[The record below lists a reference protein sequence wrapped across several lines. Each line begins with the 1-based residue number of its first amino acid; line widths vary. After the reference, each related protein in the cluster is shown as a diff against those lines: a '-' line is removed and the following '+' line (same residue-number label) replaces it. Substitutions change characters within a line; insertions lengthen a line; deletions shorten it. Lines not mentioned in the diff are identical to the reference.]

1 MGLSSPA
8 ASGVTVRAGVGFSL
22 GTQAALL
29 RRATAFRSLFFATL
43 VSGIGTWL
51 AFLALQVD
59 IQQRT
64 GSGSWIAGLLIAEL
78 LPAVVIGLAFGP
90 LVDRLSRRGLMIG
103 ADLLRLAVFCAL
115 PFARGPGEI
124 VALALVAG
132 IGTGFFRPAV
142 YAGLP
147 NLVDDA
153 DLPEA
158 NSLLQAVENL
168 TWAVAPLVGGVIVA
182 AFSVNLAYWINAVT
196 FGFSAALITLI
207 PARRLQAERV
217 ASEGHLRDIRAG
229 FALVLSSRA
238 LLTVLV
244 AWNVAMIANA
254 AVNVGEIF
262 LAKDSFSAGDF
273 GFGLLVGAAGLGLTL
288 GSLLAASSVAHRGVP
303 AVYGGSIALMAIGTG
318 AAAVAPNVW
327 VAAVAVAL
335 CAVGNGAAV
344 VCNSLLV
351 QRGAPDRFRGRTFTA
366 LMSSNFVVLVVS
378 MLVAGR
384 LVDAVGPRW
393 VWGVAACVFAVAS
406 GLGLALARG
415 VAREPRAEAETRRER
430 EVEAPAPAP

>member
-1 MGLSSPA
+1 M
-8 ASGVTVRAGVGFSL
+8 GFSL
-22 GTQAALL
+22 GNQAALL
-29 RRATAFRSLFFATL
+29 RRATAFRSLFLATL
-43 VSGIGTWL
+43 VSGAGTWL

-78 LPAVVIGLAFGP
+78 LPAVVIGLALGP

-103 ADLLRLAVFCAL
+103 ADLLRLGVFCAL
-115 PFARGPGEI
+115 PFARGPGDI

-153 DLPEA
+153 DLAEA

-182 AFSVNLAYWINAVT
+182 ASGVHLAYWLNAVT
-196 FGFSAALITLI
+196 FGVSAALIALI

-217 ASEGHLRDIRAG
+217 ASEGHLRDVRAG
-229 FALVLSSRA
+229 FALVLRSRA

-244 AWNVAMIANA
+244 AWNVAMVANA
-254 AVNVGEIF
+254 GVNVSEVF
-262 LAKDSFSAGDF
+262 LAKHAFSAGDF
-273 GFGLLVGAAGLGLTL
+273 GFGLLVGAAGVGLTI
-288 GSLLAASSVAHRGVP
+288 GSLQAAGLLGRRGIP
-303 AVYGGSIALMAIGTG
+303 AVYTASIGLMALGTG
-318 AAAVAPNVW
+318 AGAVAPNVW

-335 CAVGNGAAV
+335 SGTGNGAAV

-351 QRGAPDRFRGRTFTA
+351 QRGAPDRFRGRAFTA
-366 LMSSNFVVLVVS
+366 LMSSNFVVLVAS

-393 VWGVAACVFAVAS
+393 VWGAAACVFAVAS
-406 GLGLALARG
+406 GLGLVLARG
-415 VAREPRAEAETRRER
+415 VAGEPKAEPEARIER